1 MPPPSHHH
9 PKLPHLGPL
18 PQPTLPT
25 PPPPNR
31 PSRPPPPHRPSLNPP
46 LQCPPPPPQGAF
58 GPLLLGGGVA
68 YKSEETAPPC
78 RGRSFLLALRT
89 LFFSFFVL

>member
-9 PKLPHLGPL
+9 PKLPHPG
-18 PQPTLPT
+18 
-25 PPPPNR
+25 PPPNR
-31 PSRPPPPHRPSLNPP
+31 PSRPPPHRPSLNPP
-46 LQCPPPPPQGAF
+46 SNALPPPPPPQGAF

-78 RGRSFLLALRT
+78 SRPELLT
-89 LFFSFFVL
+89 D